1 MYENYCKIRD
11 SLGKKDADV
20 AKATGIGR
28 STFTDWKNGRSTP
41 KDAKLKKIADYF
53 GVSTE
58 YLRTG
63 KEANEDDG
71 LIKSRDLKQEYDKIY
86 KLLKS
91 GEYAPLYFD
100 GQPADKESIDL
111 LMKQVEIS
119 LAIIEKD
126 RKGE

>member
-1 MYENYCKIRD
+1 MGLYENVRNAAKVKGYSVNRLEQELGFARSYIAKFKTITPSADKIQ
-11 SLGKKDADV
+11 
-20 AKATGIGR
+20 
-28 STFTDWKNGRSTP
+28 
-41 KDAKLKKIADYF
+41 KIANFLD
-53 GVSTE
+53 VSSE
-58 YLRTG
+58 YLLTG